1 LEIHVFISRKVPL
14 GAYKILNVN
23 GENLVSR
30 KVEAMG
36 ETDKIK
42 YLESMGRQLRV
53 DALRTIYR
61 ANSWHLGSCFS
72 VAEIMS
78 VLYFHELNIDPQ
90 NPDWADRDRFIMS
103 KGHASAIW
111 YAALAERGFFPKEE
125 LATYRRIGSKLQG
138 HPDMKKVKGL
148 DMTTGSLGNGLG
160 LGAGMAI
167 AAKMDQRDYRV
178 YVLLGDG
185 EIDEGAVWEAAM
197 FAAHNKLDNLTAI
210 IDCNRFQIDGTT
222 QAVLNLEPLD
232 RKWEDFGFATMVI
245 NGHNVVEIMA
255 ALEKVKGNKKV
266 PTCIIANTIKGKG
279 VSFLVDT
286 RESHWMKLNAEQYEL
301 ASRELRG
308 FLNE

>member
-1 LEIHVFISRKVPL
+1 MS
-14 GAYKILNVN
+14 
-23 GENLVSR
+23 
-30 KVEAMG
+30 

-42 YLESMGRQLRV
+42 YLENMGQKLRI
-53 DALRTIYR
+53 DALKTIYG

-78 VLYFHELNIDPQ
+78 VLYFHELNIDPR
-90 NPDWADRDRFIMS
+90 NPGWEDRDRFVMS

-111 YAALAERGFFPKEE
+111 YASLAERGYFPREE
-125 LATYRRIGSKLQG
+125 LATYRRIGGKLQG

-160 LGAGMAI
+160 LGTGMAI
-167 AAKMDQRDYRV
+167 AAKMDQKDYRV

-185 EIDEGAVWEAAM
+185 EIDEGAVWEAAL
-197 FAAHNKLDNLTAI
+197 FAAHNRLDNLVAI

-222 QAVLNLEPLD
+222 KDVLNLEPLD
-232 RKWEDFGFATMVI
+232 RKWEDFGFATTVI
-245 NGHNVVEIMA
+245 DGHSVQEIIA
-255 ALEKVKGNKKV
+255 AFERASENKNA
-266 PTCIIANTIKGKG
+266 PTCIIANTVKGKG
-279 VSFLVDT
+279 VSFLANT

-308 FLNE
+308 SMV

>member
-1 LEIHVFISRKVPL
+1 MLSPHRKV
-14 GAYKILNVN
+14 
-23 GENLVSR
+23 
-30 KVEAMG
+30 KVMS

-42 YLESMGRQLRV
+42 YLESMGQKLRI
-53 DALRTIYR
+53 DALEIIYG

-72 VAEIMS
+72 VAELMS

-90 NPDWADRDRFIMS
+90 NPGWADRDRFIMS

-111 YAALAERGFFPKEE
+111 YSALAERGFFPKEE

-167 AAKMDQRDYRV
+167 AAKMDRRNYRV

-210 IDCNRFQIDGTT
+210 IDCNRFQIDGPTKT
-222 QAVLNLEPLD
+222 VLNLEPLD
-232 RKWEDFGFATMVI
+232 RKWEDFGFATLVI
-245 NGHNVVEIMA
+245 DGHNVPEIMA
-255 ALEKVKGNKKV
+255 AFEKARDNKDK

-279 VSFLVDT
+279 VSFLADT
-286 RESHWMKLNAEQYEL
+286 RESHWMKLNVRQYEQAL
-301 ASRELRG
+301 QELG
-308 FLNE
+308 V

>member
-1 LEIHVFISRKVPL
+1 LILSPYRKV
-14 GAYKILNVN
+14 
-23 GENLVSR
+23 
-30 KVEAMG
+30 KVMS

-42 YLESMGRQLRV
+42 YLESMSQKLRL
-53 DALRTIYR
+53 DALKAIYG

-72 VAEIMS
+72 VAELMS
-78 VLYFHELNIDPQ
+78 VLYFHELNIDPR

-111 YAALAERGFFPKEE
+111 YSALAEKGFFPKEE

-167 AAKMDQRDYRV
+167 AAKMDRRNYRV

-197 FAAHNKLDNLTAI
+197 FASHNKLDNLTAI

-222 QAVLNLEPLD
+222 KAILNLEPLE
-232 RKWEDFGFATMVI
+232 RKWEDFGFATLVI
-245 NGHNVVEIMA
+245 DGHNVPEIMA
-255 ALEKVKGNKKV
+255 AFAKAKQNKKV

-279 VSFLVDT
+279 VSFLADT
-286 RESHWMKLNAEQYEL
+286 RESHWMKLNADQYEL
-301 ASRELRG
+301 ALQELG
-308 FLNE
+308 V

>member
-1 LEIHVFISRKVPL
+1 MDEI
-14 GAYKILNVN
+14 
-23 GENLVSR
+23 
-30 KVEAMG
+30 
-36 ETDKIK
+36 DKMI
-42 YLESMGRQLRV
+42 YLESMGQQLRI
-53 DALRTIYR
+53 DALKTIYE

-72 VAEIMS
+72 AAEIMS

-90 NPDWADRDRFIMS
+90 NPGWADRDRFIMS

-111 YAALAERGFFPKEE
+111 YAALAERGFFPKQE

-167 AAKMDQRDYRV
+167 AAKMDQRNYRV

-197 FAAHNKLDNLTAI
+197 FVAHNQLDNLTAI

-222 QAVLNLEPLD
+222 KAVLNLEPLD
-232 RKWEDFGFATMVI
+232 RKWEDFGFASIVI
-245 NGHNVVEIMA
+245 DGHNVEEIMA
-255 ALEKVKGNKKV
+255 ALDRARDNKNK

-279 VSFLVDT
+279 VSFLADT

-301 ASRELRG
+301 ALSELRRSAV
-308 FLNE
+308 

>member
-1 LEIHVFISRKVPL
+1 
-14 GAYKILNVN
+14 
-23 GENLVSR
+23 
-30 KVEAMG
+30 MG

-42 YLESMGRQLRV
+42 YLESKGRQLRI
-53 DALRTIYR
+53 DALETIYG

-72 VAEIMS
+72 AAELMS
-78 VLYFHELNIDPQ
+78 VIYFHELNIDPER
-90 NPDWADRDRFIMS
+90 PDWEDRDRFIMS
-103 KGHASAIW
+103 KGHASALW

-125 LATYRRIGSKLQG
+125 LATYRRIDSKLQG

-167 AAKMDQRDYRV
+167 AAKMDQRGYRV

-185 EIDEGAVWEAAM
+185 EIDEGTVWEAAL
-197 FAAHNKLDNLTAI
+197 FASHNRLDNLTAI

-222 QAVLNLEPLD
+222 KAVLNLEPLD
-232 RKWEDFGFATMVI
+232 RKWEDFGFATTVI
-245 NGHNVVEIMA
+245 DGHNVMEIMA
-255 ALEKVKGNKKV
+255 AFEKARDNENS

-279 VSFLVDT
+279 VSFLADT

-301 ASRELRG
+301 ALSELRG
-308 FLNE
+308 SAV

>member
-1 LEIHVFISRKVPL
+1 VK
-14 GAYKILNVN
+14 
-23 GENLVSR
+23 
-30 KVEAMG
+30 
-36 ETDKIK
+36 ETDQIK
-42 YLESMGRQLRV
+42 HLENIALQLRH
-53 DALRTIYR
+53 DALETIYG

-72 VAEIMS
+72 AAELMS
-78 VLYFHELNIDPQ
+78 VLYFHELNIDPK
-90 NPDWADRDRFIMS
+90 NPSWADRDRFIMS

-111 YAALAERGFFPKEE
+111 YSALAERGFFPKEE

-185 EIDEGAVWEAAM
+185 EIDEGTVWEAAM
-197 FAAHNKLDNLTAI
+197 FAAHNKLDNLTVI

-222 QAVLNLEPLD
+222 KAVLNSEPLD
-232 RKWEDFGFATMVI
+232 RKWEDFGFTTMVI
-245 NGHNVVEIMA
+245 DGHNVAEIMA
-255 ALEKVKGNKKV
+255 AFEKARDNKDN

-279 VSFLVDT
+279 VSFLADT
-286 RESHWMKLNAEQYEL
+286 RESHWMKLNAGQYEQAL
-301 ASRELRG
+301 QELG
-308 FLNE
+308 V

>member
-1 LEIHVFISRKVPL
+1 MR
-14 GAYKILNVN
+14 
-23 GENLVSR
+23 
-30 KVEAMG
+30 
-36 ETDKIK
+36 ETDQLN
-42 YLESMGRQLRV
+42 YLENISRQLRL
-53 DALRTIYR
+53 DSLKTIYT

-72 VAEIMS
+72 AAELMS

-103 KGHASAIW
+103 KGHASAVW
-111 YAALAERGFFPKEE
+111 YAALAERGFFSKEE

-185 EIDEGAVWEAAM
+185 EIDEGTVWEAAM

-222 QAVLNLEPLD
+222 KAVLNLDPLD
-232 RKWEDFGFATMVI
+232 RKWEDFGFETLII
-245 NGHNVVEIMA
+245 NGHNVAEIMTA
-255 ALEKVKGNKKV
+255 FEKARNNKKG
-266 PTCIIANTIKGKG
+266 PICIIANTVKGKG
-279 VSFLVDT
+279 ISFLANT
-286 RESHWMKLNAEQYEL
+286 RESHWMKLDAGQYGQALQEL
-301 ASRELRG
+301 G
-308 FLNE
+308 G

>member
-1 LEIHVFISRKVPL
+1 ME
-14 GAYKILNVN
+14 
-23 GENLVSR
+23 
-30 KVEAMG
+30 

-42 YLESMGRQLRV
+42 YLESMGRQLRA
-53 DALRTIYR
+53 DALRTICG

-72 VAEIMS
+72 VAEILS

-138 HPDMKKVKGL
+138 HPDMKKINGL

-210 IDCNRFQIDGTT
+210 IDYNRLQIDGTT

-232 RKWEDFGFATMVI
+232 RKWEDFGFATLVI
-245 NGHNVVEIMA
+245 DGHNVVEIMA
-255 ALEKVKGNKKV
+255 AFEKARDNKNA

-279 VSFLVDT
+279 VSFLANI
-286 RESHWMKLNAEQYEL
+286 RESHWMKLDAAQYEQAL
-301 ASRELRG
+301 GELRG
-308 FLNE
+308 AINE

>member
-1 LEIHVFISRKVPL
+1 MLKKYWGKYRKV
-14 GAYKILNVN
+14 KT
-23 GENLVSR
+23 
-30 KVEAMG
+30 MG

-42 YLESMGRQLRV
+42 YLESMGRQLRI
-53 DALRTIYR
+53 DALETIYG
-61 ANSWHLGSCFS
+61 ASSWHLGSCFS
-72 VAEIMS
+72 AAELMS
-78 VLYFHELNIDPQ
+78 VLYFHELKIDPQ
-90 NPDWADRDRFIMS
+90 NPGWADRDRFIMS

-167 AAKMDQRDYRV
+167 AAKMDGRNYRV

-185 EIDEGAVWEAAM
+185 EINEGTIWEAAM
-197 FAAHNKLDNLTAI
+197 FASHNKLDNLVAI

-222 QAVLNLEPLD
+222 KDVLNLEPLD
-232 RKWEDFGFATMVI
+232 RKWEDFGFATRVI
-245 NGHNVVEIMA
+245 DGHNVTEIMA
-255 ALEKVKGNKKV
+255 AFEKARDNKDK
-266 PTCIIANTIKGKG
+266 PTCIIANTVKGKG
-279 VSFLVDT
+279 VSFMADT

-301 ASRELRG
+301 ALSELRG
-308 FLNE
+308 SRV

>member
-1 LEIHVFISRKVPL
+1 VKAVC
-14 GAYKILNVN
+14 
-23 GENLVSR
+23 
-30 KVEAMG
+30 

-42 YLESMGRQLRV
+42 YLESIGQKLRI
-53 DALRTIYR
+53 DALKAIYG

-72 VAEIMS
+72 VAELMS

-111 YAALAERGFFPKEE
+111 YAALAEKGFFSKEE

-167 AAKMDQRDYRV
+167 AAKMDRRNYRV

-185 EIDEGAVWEAAM
+185 EIDEGTVWEAAM
-197 FAAHNKLDNLTAI
+197 FASHNKLDNLTAL

-222 QAVLNLEPLD
+222 KTVLNLDPLD
-232 RKWEDFGFATMVI
+232 RKWEDFGFATIVI
-245 NGHNVVEIMA
+245 DGHNVAEIMA
-255 ALEKVKGNKKV
+255 AFEKARQNKKG
-266 PTCIIANTIKGKG
+266 PTCIIAHTTKGKG
-279 VSFLVDT
+279 VSFLADI
-286 RESHWMKLNAEQYEL
+286 RESHWMKLNAIQYERAL
-301 ASRELRG
+301 QELG
-308 FLNE
+308 V

>member
-1 LEIHVFISRKVPL
+1 MS
-14 GAYKILNVN
+14 
-23 GENLVSR
+23 
-30 KVEAMG
+30 

-42 YLESMGRQLRV
+42 YLESMSWQLRI
-53 DALRTIYR
+53 DALETIYW

-72 VAEIMS
+72 IAEIMS
-78 VLYFHELNIDPQ
+78 VLYFNELNIDPQ
-90 NPDWADRDRFIMS
+90 NPGWADRDRFIMS

-167 AAKMDQRDYRV
+167 AAKMDRQNYRV

-185 EIDEGAVWEAAM
+185 EIDEGTVWEAAM
-197 FAAHNKLDNLTAI
+197 FASHNKLGNLTAI
-210 IDCNRFQIDGTT
+210 IDCNRFQIDGPTK
-222 QAVLNLEPLD
+222 AVLNLEPLD

-245 NGHNVVEIMA
+245 DGHNVAEIMA
-255 ALEKVKGNKKV
+255 AFAKAKDNKKV

-279 VSFLVDT
+279 VSFLADT
-286 RESHWMKLNAEQYEL
+286 RESHWMKLSAEQYEL
-301 ASRELRG
+301 ALQGLRRA
-308 FLNE
+308 FNE

>member
-1 LEIHVFISRKVPL
+1 MILIYRKE
-14 GAYKILNVN
+14 K
-23 GENLVSR
+23 
-30 KVEAMG
+30 AMG

-42 YLESMGRQLRV
+42 YLESMGQKLRI
-53 DALRTIYR
+53 DALETIYG

-90 NPDWADRDRFIMS
+90 NPGWADRDRFIMS

-111 YAALAERGFFPKEE
+111 YAALAERGFFSKEE

-167 AAKMDQRDYRV
+167 AAKMDGRDYRV

-185 EIDEGAVWEAAM
+185 EIDEGAMWEAAM

-245 NGHNVVEIMA
+245 DGHNVGEIMA
-255 ALEKVKGNKKV
+255 AFAKAKQNKNAPV
-266 PTCIIANTIKGKG
+266 CIIANTIKGKG
-279 VSFLVDT
+279 VSFLADT

-301 ASRELRG
+301 ALQELRG
-308 FLNE
+308 GLQ

>member
-1 LEIHVFISRKVPL
+1 M
-14 GAYKILNVN
+14 N
-23 GENLVSR
+23 
-30 KVEAMG
+30 

-42 YLESMGRQLRV
+42 YLESMAQKLRI
-53 DALRTIYR
+53 DALKTIYG

-78 VLYFHELNIDPQ
+78 VLYFHELNISQ

-111 YAALAERGFFPKEE
+111 YSALAERGFFPKEE
-125 LATYRRIGSKLQG
+125 LATYRRIKSKLQG

-167 AAKMDQRDYRV
+167 AAKIDRRNYRV

-197 FAAHNKLDNLTAI
+197 FAAHNKLANLTAI
-210 IDCNRFQIDGTT
+210 IDCNRFQCDGTT
-222 QAVLNLEPLD
+222 KAVLNLEPLD
-232 RKWEDFGFATMVI
+232 RKWEDFGFATLVI
-245 NGHNVVEIMA
+245 DGHNVPEIMA
-255 ALEKVKGNKKV
+255 AFEKAKNNKEG
-266 PTCIIANTIKGKG
+266 PTCIVANTIKGKG
-279 VSFLVDT
+279 VSFLADT
-286 RESHWMKLNAEQYEL
+286 RESHWMKLNAAQYEL
-301 ASRELRG
+301 ALQELG
-308 FLNE
+308 G

>member
-1 LEIHVFISRKVPL
+1 M
-14 GAYKILNVN
+14 Y
-23 GENLVSR
+23 
-30 KVEAMG
+30 

-42 YLESMGRQLRV
+42 YLESMGQQLRIAAL
-53 DALRTIYR
+53 DAIYA

-72 VAEIMS
+72 AAEIMS
-78 VLYFHELNIDPQ
+78 VLYFHELNIDPE
-90 NPDWADRDRFIMS
+90 NPNWADRDRFIMS

-167 AAKMDQRDYRV
+167 AAKMDQRNYRV
-178 YVLLGDG
+178 YVLIGDG
-185 EIDEGAVWEAAM
+185 EIDEGTVWEAAM
-197 FAAHNKLDNLTAI
+197 FASHNKLDNLTAI

-222 QAVLNLEPLD
+222 NAVLNLEPLN
-232 RKWEDFGFATMVI
+232 RKWEDFGFATIVI
-245 NGHNVVEIMA
+245 DGHNVMEIMTSF
-255 ALEKVKGNKKV
+255 EKAKENKNV

-279 VSFLVDT
+279 VSFLTDT
-286 RESHWMKLNAEQYEL
+286 RESHWIKINAEQYEL
-301 ASRELRG
+301 AIQELRG
-308 FLNE
+308 STV

>member
-1 LEIHVFISRKVPL
+1 VKAVGEI
-14 GAYKILNVN
+14 
-23 GENLVSR
+23 
-30 KVEAMG
+30 
-36 ETDKIK
+36 DKIK
-42 YLESMGRQLRV
+42 YLESMGQKLRI
-53 DALRTIYR
+53 DALETIYW

-72 VAEIMS
+72 AAEIMS

-90 NPDWADRDRFIMS
+90 NPGWADRDRFIMS

-111 YAALAERGFFPKEE
+111 YSALAEKGFFPKEE
-125 LATYRRIGSKLQG
+125 LATYRQIGSKLQG

-167 AAKMDQRDYRV
+167 AARMDRRNYRV

-197 FAAHNKLDNLTAI
+197 FAAHNQLDNLTAI

-222 QAVLNLEPLD
+222 KAVLNMEPLD

-245 NGHNVVEIMA
+245 DGHNVAEIMA
-255 ALEKVKGNKKV
+255 AFAKAKDNKNV

-279 VSFLVDT
+279 VSFLADR
-286 RESHWMKLNAEQYEL
+286 RESHWMKLNAVQYEQAL
-301 ASRELRG
+301 QELRG
-308 FLNE
+308 GTLNE

>member
-1 LEIHVFISRKVPL
+1 LILSPYRKV
-14 GAYKILNVN
+14 
-23 GENLVSR
+23 
-30 KVEAMG
+30 KVMS

-42 YLESMGRQLRV
+42 YLESMGQKLRI
-53 DALRTIYR
+53 DALKAIYR

-72 VAEIMS
+72 VAELMS
-78 VLYFHELNIDPQ
+78 VLYFHELNIDPR

-111 YAALAERGFFPKEE
+111 YSALAEKGFFPKEE

-167 AAKMDQRDYRV
+167 AAKMDRRNYRV

-197 FAAHNKLDNLTAI
+197 FASHNKLDNLTAI

-222 QAVLNLEPLD
+222 KAILNLEPLE
-232 RKWEDFGFATMVI
+232 RKWEDFGFATLVI
-245 NGHNVVEIMA
+245 DGHNVPEIMA
-255 ALEKVKGNKKV
+255 AFAKAKQNKKV

-279 VSFLVDT
+279 VSFLADT
-286 RESHWMKLNAEQYEL
+286 RESHWVKLNADQYEL
-301 ASRELRG
+301 ALQELG
-308 FLNE
+308 V

>member
-1 LEIHVFISRKVPL
+1 LILSPHRKV
-14 GAYKILNVN
+14 
-23 GENLVSR
+23 
-30 KVEAMG
+30 KVMS

-42 YLESMGRQLRV
+42 YLESMGQKLRI
-53 DALRTIYR
+53 DALEIIYG

-72 VAEIMS
+72 VAELMS
-78 VLYFHELNIDPQ
+78 VLYFHELNIDPH

-111 YAALAERGFFPKEE
+111 YSALAEKGFFPKEE

-138 HPDMKKVKGL
+138 HPDMKKGKGL

-167 AAKMDQRDYRV
+167 AAKMDRRNYRV

-210 IDCNRFQIDGTT
+210 IDCNRFQIDGPTKT
-222 QAVLNLEPLD
+222 VLNLEPLD
-232 RKWEDFGFATMVI
+232 RKWEDFGFATLVI
-245 NGHNVVEIMA
+245 DGHNVPEIMTA
-255 ALEKVKGNKKV
+255 FEKARDNKDK

-279 VSFLVDT
+279 VSFLADT
-286 RESHWMKLNAEQYEL
+286 RESHWMKLNAGQYEL
-301 ASRELRG
+301 ALKELG
-308 FLNE
+308 V